1 MPGCWT
7 TPQSAAVQSEAVL
20 RELLALAARF
30 YGIISRDGGSTMRKT
45 ALISPVHGVGSMVA
59 VLAFLALPA
68 SGLAAEESKRDKIGP
83 WEIEAVFK
91 ADEFDRCLINRKLDD
106 DVVASFVRTGDAL
119 TLQLE
124 SPNWKLDRGKDY
136 PVKMTLGP
144 LSFDTEVAAEP
155 SSVLMEIK
163 DKKFEAG
170 LRSASALNI
179 VAAGAT
185 IKVPLDKS
193 ADALER
199 LDQCVEKNDKAVASN
214 PFVAPARRP

>member
-1 MPGCWT
+1 
-7 TPQSAAVQSEAVL
+7 
-20 RELLALAARF
+20 
-30 YGIISRDGGSTMRKT
+30 MRKT
-45 ALISPVHGVGSMVA
+45 ALISPVRGVGSMVA

-144 LSFDTEVAAEP
+144 LNFDTEVAAEP
-155 SSVLMEIK
+155 SSVSMEIK